1 MGKQIGRET
10 VIGEIQ
16 SQGLLFSREDV
27 DGGNHIS
34 LSLPRAVVN
43 SHLSFSSHKPGLQA
57 GMSDGIKIFMLRKS
71 LFA

>member
-1 MGKQIGRET
+1 MEKLSLRGS
-10 VIGEIQ
+10 VL
-16 SQGLLFSREDV
+16 QGDV

-34 LSLPRAVVN
+34 LSLPREVVN
-43 SHLSFSSHKPGLQA
+43 SHLSFSSHKPGVQA